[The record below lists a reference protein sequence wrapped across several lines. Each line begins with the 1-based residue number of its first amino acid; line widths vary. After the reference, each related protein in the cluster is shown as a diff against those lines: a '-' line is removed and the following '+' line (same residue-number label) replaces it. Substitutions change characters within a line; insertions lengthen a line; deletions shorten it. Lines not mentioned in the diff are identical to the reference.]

1 MRFPLLA
8 LAGLTLAGAAPIPD
22 PDLTTVRGD
31 LKRLLGA
38 QESYFSDHNSY
49 SADLAALK
57 FAPSDSVTIK
67 ITEFHPA
74 SYAAVGFVKGK
85 ETASCVYFINQV
97 SSIPRTARGKVAE
110 AEGGI
115 MCDD

>member
-8 LAGLTLAGAAPIPD
+8 IAGLALAGSVSIPD

-31 LKRLLGA
+31 LRRLLAA
-38 QESYFSDHNSY
+38 QETYFSDHNSY
-49 SADLAALK
+49 AADFAALK
-57 FAPSDSVTIK
+57 FSPSDSVTIK

-74 SYAAVGFVKGK
+74 SYAAAGFVKGK

-97 SSIPRTARGKVAE
+97 SSIPRTAKGKAAE
-110 AEGGI
+110 AEGGV
-115 MCDD
+115 MCDE